1 MKVFFCWYQSAN
13 VESFSPSA
21 AKPEQVF
28 NDWTERMLITMG
40 DKRNPKCLDA
50 EDMYIAHD
58 KAYIDG
64 IMDCTIANGFG
75 NKSRDVAS
83 TIRFTTGSMLS
94 AAEYAIEHNE
104 HTCSPTSGFHHAGY
118 NFAGG
123 YCTVNGLMI
132 AAMSLHKSGKAKTV
146 GILDLDFH
154 LGNGT
159 IDIIKRLD
167 AKHVKHRTSGARFH
181 NRRDAGENATS
192 YFKWLEDAIEHMH
205 DCDVILYQAGADAW
219 VDDPLGGCL
228 TLEEL
233 QQRDRMVFEGFQG
246 KPLAW
251 CLAGGYA
258 KDDAGSIE
266 PVLAIH
272 RQTAL
277 ECICASGKA
286 QLQ

>member
-1 MKVFFCWYQSAN
+1 LTLQASGQ
-13 VESFSPSA
+13 
-21 AKPEQVF
+21 AK
-28 NDWTERMLITMG
+28 
-40 DKRNPKCLDA
+40 
-50 EDMYIAHD
+50 
-58 KAYIDG
+58 
-64 IMDCTIANGFG
+64 
-75 NKSRDVAS
+75 S
-83 TIRFTTGSMLS
+83 
-94 AAEYAIEHNE
+94 
-104 HTCSPTSGFHHAGY
+104 
-118 NFAGG
+118 
-123 YCTVNGLMI
+123 
-132 AAMSLHKSGKAKTV
+132 V

-167 AKHVKHRTSGARFH
+167 AKHVKHRTSGAKFH
-181 NRRDAGENATS
+181 SRRDAGENATS
-192 YFKWLEDAIEHMH
+192 YFKWLTDAIEYMQ

-219 VDDPLGGCL
+219 VEDPLGGCL